1 MPYWSVRKAAVALG
15 VVPEEA
21 FIRAQSDRGGYLR
34 FPGKETYNHALAAI
48 EDAGLEHGREYMS
61 SDGSRPEDLEQAAQ
75 DSDRDAPPAPSPD
88 PQDDR
93 SAEVRSPDQ
102 GDGDDDGGSGINNFG
117 AYSELDTDI
126 GGYGYWHTNHD
137 TGETHF
143 ERVTNFTIDVD
154 SFLFNGGDRL
164 IDMTVVPGTGEES
177 YDLTVATKVFNDARR
192 FRDNI
197 VTGLT
202 TTFEGGPSDL
212 NELRKLVGGQDA
224 PVRTGTHHMGLH
236 PDAGVRDAPGRPHRG
251 RLGRRARDVLHRAR
265 DQR

>member
-143 ERVTNFTIDVD
+143 ERVTNFTR
-154 SFLFNGGDRL
+154 STWTRSSS
-164 IDMTVVPGTGEES
+164 TAATGS
-177 YDLTVATKVFNDARR
+177 ST
-192 FRDNI
+192 
-197 VTGLT
+197 
-202 TTFEGGPSDL
+202 
-212 NELRKLVGGQDA
+212 
-224 PVRTGTHHMGLH
+224 
-236 PDAGVRDAPGRPHRG
+236 
-251 RLGRRARDVLHRAR
+251 
-265 DQR
+265 